1 MAFVIRHW
9 SFVILVMQSK
19 RTLRDFSML
28 IALVIICAFFAVMSP
43 QFLGARNL
51 SLLMTELSITATL
64 ALGMLLI
71 ILPGHIDLS
80 AGSGVGLLGGI
91 ASVLVFEHRWPA
103 PLAMGTALLIGIL
116 IWSSM
121 GNLIVRQKIPAFI
134 IILSGLLI
142 YKGLFLHAINNST

>member
-1 MAFVIRHW
+1 
-9 SFVILVMQSK
+9 
-19 RTLRDFSML
+19 ML

-103 PLAMGTALLIGIL
+103 PFGMGVALLIGIF
-116 IWSSM
+116 IWFCM
-121 GNLIVRQKIPAFI
+121 GHLIVRQKMPAFI
-134 IILSGLLI
+134 ITLGGLLI
-142 YKGLFLHAINNST
+142 FKGLFWLVIHNSTIPIVQGGQPTSTPC

>member
-1 MAFVIRHW
+1 
-9 SFVILVMQSK
+9 MQSK
-19 RTLRDFSML
+19 RTLRDFSL
-28 IALVIICAFFAVMSP
+28 VIALVLICGFFAVMSP

-91 ASVLVFEHRWPA
+91 ASILIFEHGWPA
-103 PLAMGTALLIGIL
+103 PAAVGVRLL
-116 IWSSM
+116 M
-121 GNLIVRQKIPAFI
+121 
-134 IILSGLLI
+134 
-142 YKGLFLHAINNST
+142 